1 MRRRPR
7 HLSAEERA
15 LWGQIADRVQPL
27 SPQKADP
34 KAVLTPKSKARPQ
47 TKSIP
52 IEPFDMGQGPAP
64 PRRDNLQPTLSD
76 TLSSA
81 PLNMDAKS
89 FTRLKRGKLK
99 PEGRIDLHGMTLE
112 QAHGA
117 LLNFILTAHEADKR
131 LVLVITGKGK
141 SRDDGGPIPTRFGVL
156 RHQVPQWLR
165 LAPLARA
172 VLQVSE
178 AHLRHGGQG
187 AYYVYLKRR
196 R

>member
-1 MRRRPR
+1 MLVEVLDARDPLGCRSKMIENRVT
-7 HLSAEERA
+7 SA
-15 LWGQIADRVQPL
+15 
-27 SPQKADP
+27 
-34 KAVLTPKSKARPQ
+34 
-47 TKSIP
+47 
-52 IEPFDMGQGPAP
+52 GQG
-64 PRRDNLQPTLSD
+64 
-76 TLSSA
+76 
-81 PLNMDAKS
+81 
-89 FTRLKRGKLK
+89 
-99 PEGRIDLHGMTLE
+99 
-112 QAHGA
+112 
-117 LLNFILTAHEADKR
+117 DKR